1 MRGFRRADRPRRI
14 VEAVTEGWLAAD
26 TAPYGNGTPIED
38 LPRPEM
44 VHWTLRFDEALPL
57 EVSLGLDGSADRWTF
72 DRAMLGAA
80 LATSAEDETYYGDG
94 DVRIGRVKSG
104 IAFELRG
111 HGAPPVLGVIP
122 LKPAE
127 WFVER
132 MRVIAPPE
140 DVRLDVDALIAQLQG
155 ES

>member
-1 MRGFRRADRPRRI
+1 MSHPRRI
-14 VEAVTEGWLAAD
+14 VEAVTEGWLANAD
-26 TAPYGNGTPIED
+26 DYGKGTPIEA

-44 VHWTLRFDEALPL
+44 VHWTLRFDEAFPL
-57 EVSLGLDGSADRWTF
+57 EVSLGLDGADDRWTF
-72 DRAMLGAA
+72 DRALLGAA
-80 LATSAEDETYYGDG
+80 LATGSEEATYYGEG
-94 DVRIGRVKSG
+94 DVRIGRVKWG

-122 LKPAE
+122 HKPAE